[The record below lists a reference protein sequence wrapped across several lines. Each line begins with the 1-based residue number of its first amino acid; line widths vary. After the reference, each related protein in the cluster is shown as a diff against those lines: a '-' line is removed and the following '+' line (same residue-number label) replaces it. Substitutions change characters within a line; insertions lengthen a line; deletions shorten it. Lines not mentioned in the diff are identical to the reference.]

1 MFQVIAMPTIGLS
14 PGELNPYALRNA
26 PLCEEFNLTGK
37 WERVECWTI
46 GVSMSRMAV
55 TARSAIY

>member
-26 PLCEEFNLTGK
+26 PLCEEYNLTGK
-37 WERVECWTI
+37 WEWLESWTI
-46 GVSMSRMAV
+46 GASSNSKAV
-55 TARSAIY
+55 TVRSAIC